1 MSHYSLV
8 KEFHSVFGHP
18 IRDAEYINCFTEDRK
33 LVDFR
38 LELIKEEQREFIDA
52 FNSKNIIE
60 MADALCDLLYVAY
73 GTALC
78 LGINLDDATQQT
90 EEKYIPNLLE
100 VYEIQIKANTRNIDL
115 VINNLQYSNNIN
127 MFSSNLRL
135 LLMNV
140 YDFGSFLGFNLDS
153 MFREVHRS
161 NMSKVCSNIDDAE
174 ESVRIYKQDVRYSN
188 PTYRKQDNYYVV
200 YDADTS
206 KILKNYKWNTPNL
219 LQFFVISNMF

>member
-18 IRDAEYINCFTEDRK
+18 IRDTEYINCFNEDRK
-33 LVDFR
+33 LIDFR
-38 LELIKEEQREFIDA
+38 LELIKEEQREFIEA
-52 FNSKNIIE
+52 HNSRNIIE

-73 GTALC
+73 GAALC
-78 LGINLDDATQQT
+78 LGINLEEATQQP

-100 VYEIQIKANTRNIDL
+100 VYETQIKANIRNINL
-115 VINNLQYSNNIN
+115 VINNLQYANSIN

-161 NMSKVCSNIDDAE
+161 NMSKVCSNIDDAI
-174 ESVRIYKQDVRYSN
+174 ESVRIYKQDARYSN
-188 PTYRKQDNYYVV
+188 PTYRIQDTYYVV

-206 KILKNYKWNTPNL
+206 KILKNYKWRTPNL
-219 LQFFVISNMF
+219 AQFFVISN

>member
-18 IRDAEYINCFTEDRK
+18 IRDTEYINCFNEDRK
-33 LVDFR
+33 LIDFR
-38 LELIKEEQREFIDA
+38 LELIKEEQREFIEA
-52 FNSKNIIE
+52 HNSRNIIE

-78 LGINLDDATQQT
+78 LGINLEEATQQP

-100 VYEIQIKANTRNIDL
+100 VYETQIKANIRNINL
-115 VINNLQYSNNIN
+115 VINNLQYANSIN

-161 NMSKVCSNIDDAE
+161 NMSKVCSNIDDAI
-174 ESVRIYKQDVRYSN
+174 ESVRIYKQDVRYPN
-188 PTYRKQDNYYVV
+188 PTYRIQDTYYVV

-206 KILKNYKWNTPNL
+206 KILKNYKWRTPNL
-219 LQFFVISNMF
+219 AQFFVISN